1 MEFSKPWILK
11 STSIIRLT
19 HIKNVLN
26 LIPILLFQGFLK
38 KIQPRFLILS
48 FLLIIIISIFSTA
61 HDNMKENNLLSI
73 YLSILNISDLNI
85 MIIPI
90 RCFTC
95 GKVRTSAGEEGG
107 WGQCPIFLAVKMTEF
122 KWFLDRSFHCI
133 CKAFRGLKMW
143 FQMVLYLQ
151 NDRDINRF
159 L

>member
-95 GKVRTSAGEEGG
+95 GKVRTSVGEEGG
-107 WGQCPIFLAVKMTEF
+107 GSVLAVKMTEF

-151 NDRDINRF
+151 NDRDISRF